1 MDEADNLDN
10 FGDELNMNGKKN
22 NLEIDIDENA
32 DMQQ

>member
-10 FGDELNMNGKKN
+10 FGDELNMKGKKN